1 MEDKKLNLRF
11 ASIDNLY
18 LDPLNPRV
26 GRHNMGP
33 DVTQEKI
40 LDLVA
45 DWTLDELAYSYLE
58 NGGFW
63 LHEALLVVEEFLYGE
78 TRLVV
83 VEGNRRLAALKYL
96 KDAYEGNPASSE
108 WEKISKSDKPSPDL
122 FTQVPYL
129 LVGSRKEKEIQSFIG
144 FRHVTGIKQW
154 DADEKAY
161 FIAKM
166 IDEQGMTYKQVMRMI
181 GSNTPAVRRHYIGYR
196 VLLQIE
202 DNVEDYD
209 KDRAEQSF
217 TILYQTLDTVGART
231 FLQIDIEADP
241 RITKNPIPETH
252 LQNLADFARW
262 LYGSSKSDPIITN
275 DRQTSKFGKVL
286 GSNEAVD
293 YLKRSAN
300 PDLEFAFQLAG
311 GAEEEIVR
319 YIQRAADNVERAL
332 SRVHFYKD
340 SPNLQNQVQRLG
352 IDTLALT
359 THFPEIKKRL
369 FKEIN

>member
-1 MEDKKLNLRF
+1 MAIDRELRF
-11 ASIDNLY
+11 ASIDDLY

-33 DVTQEKI
+33 NVSQKEI

-45 DWTLDELAYSYLE
+45 NWTLDELAYSYLE

-63 LHEALLVVEEFLYGE
+63 LHEALLVVKEVLYGE
-78 TRLVV
+78 ARLVV

-96 KDAYEGNPASSE
+96 QDAYEGNPASLK
-108 WEKISKSDKPSPDL
+108 WKKISKSAEPSPGL
-122 FTQVPYL
+122 FTTVPYL
-129 LVGSRKEKEIQSFIG
+129 LVESREEIQSFLG

-166 IDEQGMTYKQVMRMI
+166 IDEQDMTYIQVMRMI

-217 TILYQTLDTVGART
+217 TILYQALDTIGART

-241 RITKNPIPETH
+241 HIVKNPIPETH

-262 LYGSSKSDPIITN
+262 LYGSSKSDPVITN
-275 DRQTSKFGKVL
+275 DSQTYKFGKVL
-286 GSNEAVD
+286 ESNEAIE
-293 YLKRSAN
+293 YLGRTPN

-311 GAEEEIVR
+311 GEEEEIVR
-319 YIQRAADNVERAL
+319 YIQKAADNIERAL

-340 SPNLQNQVQRLG
+340 SSDLQNQVQRLG
-352 IDTLALT
+352 ADALQLISR
-359 THFPEIKKRL
+359 FPEISKRL
-369 FKEIN
+369 LEEIC